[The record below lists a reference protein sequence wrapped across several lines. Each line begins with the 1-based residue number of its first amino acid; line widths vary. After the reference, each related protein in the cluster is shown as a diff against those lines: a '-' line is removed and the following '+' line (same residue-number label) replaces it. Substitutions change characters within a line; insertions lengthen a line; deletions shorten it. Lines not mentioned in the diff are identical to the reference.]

1 LASPGYDNTNN
12 KTDFAVESLY
22 KRKIKELTMLAD
34 PQSVTV
40 NGSAVS
46 LPRTANGNT
55 TNVYTASDGN
65 TSMTT
70 KQNTT
75 ASRFRREVRLS
86 NRKVATDPISAVNK
100 EIGLSVYLVI
110 DEPRTGFSDAEIGYY
125 IDALKAW
132 LTSTNYGKVL
142 GGEF

>member
-1 LASPGYDNTNN
+1 
-12 KTDFAVESLY
+12 
-22 KRKIKELTMLAD
+22 MLAD
-34 PQSVTV
+34 PQSVTI
-40 NGSAVS
+40 NAVATS
-46 LPRTANGNT
+46 LPRTSIGPT
-55 TNVYTASDGN
+55 QNVYTSADGN

-86 NRKVATDPISAVNK
+86 QSKIAADPISAVNAQA
-100 EIGLSVYLVI
+100 GASVYLVV
-110 DEPRTGFSDAEIGYY
+110 DEPRNGVFSDTEIGYL

-132 LTSTNYGKVL
+132 LTSTNYNKVL